1 MDSDTLINFKVTCSN
16 EPAVLRRIT
25 FTKIDDVSYQA
36 LYSKLSLL
44 FKINDFKICYIDED
58 KDAIAIDNDFDLQEA
73 IKHNKSHPKGNS
85 HLVIRLALEVTPFPI
100 DQGFSNHSHTD
111 TNPSIEQNFFTQSSD
126 ESLSIHRHNDN
137 NTFLSIPHP
146 RTSHIFTNSKQL
158 GGSHHNAICD
168 YCDSVIAG
176 VRYKCI
182 NCPDF
187 DLCNN
192 CVALSPTQ
200 HPGHTFIP
208 IHRAG
213 ELEIKPS
220 SSVFHPGII
229 CDACGKAIRGVRYK
243 CGNCVNFDLCG
254 NCEADPISK
263 HDENHIFIKIKKPV
277 LKRLR
282 TNKPLL
288 HHLYS
293 EVDQKT
299 SHGKYCRRSFQSRN
313 VQSEMESISRQTTST
328 ESNSDESS
336 LNQLSPLT
344 SPLNGEDKISESAIS
359 RAPIA
364 LHDSPFL
371 MVNFNIS
378 PPSPEKLTHETVQ
391 TPITTNTLD
400 IPCSPSPSVTTIA
413 SQDEDDDI
421 PMS

>member
-1 MDSDTLINFKVTCSN
+1 MDSDTLIIFKVTCSN
-16 EPAVLRRIT
+16 EPAILRRIT

-36 LYSKLSLL
+36 LYSNLSLL
-44 FKINDFKICYIDED
+44 FEINDFKIRYIDED

-73 IKHNKSHPKGNS
+73 IKHNKSRSKGNS
-85 HLVIRLALEVTPFPI
+85 RLVIRLTLEVTSFPT
-100 DQGFSNHSHTD
+100 DQGFSNHSHPD
-111 TNPSIEQNFFTQSSD
+111 SIAQNFVTQFSD

-137 NTFLSIPHP
+137 NTFLSIP
-146 RTSHIFTNSKQL
+146 RTSHIFTNSRQL
-158 GGSHHNAICD
+158 NGSYHNAICD

-192 CVALSPTQ
+192 CVALAPIQ

-208 IHRAG
+208 IHRNG
-213 ELEIKPS
+213 EPEIKPS
-220 SSVFHPGII
+220 NSVFHPGIR

-243 CGNCVNFDLCG
+243 CGNCVDFDLCG

-299 SHGKYCRRSFQSRN
+299 SHGKYSRRSSQSRN
-313 VQSEMESISRQTTST
+313 IQSEMEFVSKQTLV

-336 LNQLSPLT
+336 LNRLNPLI
-344 SPLNGEDKISESAIS
+344 SPLNGEDNTSESVIS

-364 LHDSPFL
+364 LYNGPFF
-371 MVNFNIS
+371 MASFNIS
-378 PPSPEKLTHETVQ
+378 PPTPENLTREKVQ
-391 TPITTNTLD
+391 TPIATNTLD